1 MGILCVCCSS
11 DNSLSKCKIALFTL
25 FAGKWGIRKEGNI
38 TVATKER
45 RICNEVFCL
54 DLIMHCYVTVF
65 LAEIYKHP
73 THIRNTDLVMRL
85 IVFTF

>member
-1 MGILCVCCSS
+1 MCVYVCGSS

-38 TVATKER
+38 TVASK
-45 RICNEVFCL
+45 EVFCL

-65 LAEIYKHP
+65 LPEIHNYP
-73 THIRNTDLVMRL
+73 THIRNTDLIVRL